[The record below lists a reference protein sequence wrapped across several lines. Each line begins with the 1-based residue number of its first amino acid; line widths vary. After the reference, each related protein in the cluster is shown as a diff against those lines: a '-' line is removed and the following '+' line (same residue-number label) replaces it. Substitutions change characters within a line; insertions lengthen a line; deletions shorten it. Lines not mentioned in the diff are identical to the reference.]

1 MKANLLNQ
9 GLKITIINLLLSFYS
24 RKRILPFPLNLYGS
38 LVHFGWKVKY
48 VCVYLGSTLYWRKH
62 IEYSVYK
69 FYKAKNDLS
78 ELMYTDVYENGKQ
91 TVVI

>member
-1 MKANLLNQ
+1 MFV
-9 GLKITIINLLLSFYS
+9 S
-24 RKRILPFPLNLYGS
+24 
-38 LVHFGWKVKY
+38 
-48 VCVYLGSTLYWRKH
+48 LYWRKH